1 MMTTRGT
8 QGLRARPLE
17 ARPDRSSGLI
27 WFLTDLQSAKEQE
40 IGADHDVGLVFV
52 DKTEN
57 AYLSITATAERTR
70 DRDVAASIWRV
81 TDNMWW
87 NGPDDPNVA
96 LLQVSPQRAELWDG
110 PSTKVVTVFEFLKSQ
125 ILGAKPNL
133 GENRKT
139 AIDMQ

>member
-1 MMTTRGT
+1 
-8 QGLRARPLE
+8 
-17 ARPDRSSGLI
+17 
-27 WFLTDLQSAKEQE
+27 
-40 IGADHDVGLVFV
+40 
-52 DKTEN
+52 
-57 AYLSITATAERTR
+57 
-70 DRDVAASIWRV
+70 
-81 TDNMWW
+81 MWW

-96 LLQVSPQRAELWDG
+96 LLRVSPQRAELWDG